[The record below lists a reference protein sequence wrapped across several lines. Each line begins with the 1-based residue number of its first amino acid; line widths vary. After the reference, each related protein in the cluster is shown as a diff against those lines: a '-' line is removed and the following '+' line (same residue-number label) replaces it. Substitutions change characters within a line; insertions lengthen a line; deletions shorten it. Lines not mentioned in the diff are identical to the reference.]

1 MKLSYQSVTFCI
13 CRVDYEWITS
23 AGITNIMATPIK
35 VKLQSKPSNMSPN
48 KRKPLT
54 LEERVRV
61 IERKKGGETAIAIAK
76 SLNVGKTQI
85 QCIIRDSDSILERWR
100 NGERADSKVKRTKTP
115 SSDLNSKFFLLVL

>member
-13 CRVDYEWITS
+13 CQVDYKWITS
-23 AGITNIMATPIK
+23 AGITNITATPVK

-76 SLNVGKTQI
+76 SVNVGKTLI
-85 QCIIRDSDSILERWR
+85 QCIIRDSDSILER
-100 NGERADSKVKRTKTP
+100 
-115 SSDLNSKFFLLVL
+115 